1 MEELKRT
8 RRITVSAIVV
18 IALLLIAFFTY
29 KPPLHKY
36 KLATVDMPFELML
49 ATPVTPDE
57 AMEFTWDSTYVFV
70 DIRSELDYEIY
81 HLDNA
86 VSIPSGKLLTRESK
100 KQFDQW
106 QKDSLQVVLYGKTE
120 LEVTTPW
127 MLLYQLGYT
136 NTRVMMGG
144 MEYIDMLYEGTL
156 ENTEAYNVEMPAY
169 DYAGIIEAAKTADPM
184 TPTIQPKKVVVRK
197 KNKKQAEGGC

>member
-8 RRITVSAIVV
+8 RRITIATVV
-18 IALLLIAFFTY
+18 VVLVLVIAFFAY
-29 KPPLHKY
+29 NPPLHKY
-36 KLATVDMPFELML
+36 KIATKDMPFELML

-70 DIRSELDYEIY
+70 DIRSEYDFDVY

-86 VSIPSGKLLTRESK
+86 VSIPSGKLLNKESK

-120 LEVTTPW
+120 LEANTPW
-127 MLLYQLGYT
+127 MLLYQIGYT

-144 MEYIDMLYEGTL
+144 MDYIDMLYEGTL
-156 ENTEAYNVEMPAY
+156 EDEEAYNVEMPAY
-169 DYAGIIEAAKTADPM
+169 DYAGIIAAVESGEVTAAAV
-184 TPTIQPKKVVVRK
+184 QPKKVMVRK
-197 KNKKQAEGGC
+197 KEKKAAEGGC